1 MIRGDGMKTFLAQ
14 ANHSGPRL
22 SPGSDACCGFSAV
35 EILIAISILAIGL
48 MAQASLALSHS
59 NQTRLNR
66 EFRAALEGARAK
78 IEVLK
83 EHDFKT
89 VFAAFDASTRND
101 PPDAP
106 GPGFAL
112 HGLSPVH
119 RDPDGLVG
127 KVRFPVGSPP
137 ANWTHQ
143 DPVLRE
149 DLDDDLFGLPRELD
163 GDGAVDS
170 HPKDER
176 YIHLPVVVEVRWRGV
191 SGNQILRLTTWLT
204 PREDSQ

>member
-1 MIRGDGMKTFLAQ
+1 MKPFPPQATYFGPDHTPGCNAQ
-14 ANHSGPRL
+14 A
-22 SPGSDACCGFSAV
+22 GFSTV
-35 EILIAISILAIGL
+35 EILIAISVLAIGL

-66 EFRAALEGARAK
+66 EYRAALEGARAR

-83 EHDFKT
+83 EHDFQT

-106 GPGFAL
+106 GPGFAVV
-112 HGLSPVH
+112 GLSPVL

-127 KVRFPVGSPP
+127 KVCFPVGLPP
-137 ANWTHQ
+137 SNWAHQ

-149 DLDDDLFGLPRELD
+149 DLDDDRFGLPRDLD
-163 GDGAVDS
+163 GDGAIDS

-176 YIHLPVVVEVRWRGV
+176 YIHLPVVVEVRWRSAAG
-191 SGNQILRLTTWLT
+191 GNQIVRLTTWLT
-204 PREDSQ
+204 PREEIE